1 MDGPEAAVV
10 VDEVLLVKAEVEIT
24 AGLALVD
31 AVVEDVVEEDG
42 GRPDG
47 GPIERG
53 GDSNPGWPENGAG
66 PRKFGPPVGKE
77 PSLGG
82 PTHAGLGPPLPLAYG
97 SFLDVETPPG
107 PKGAPGPGPK
117 PGP

>member
-1 MDGPEAAVV
+1 MCLSVSVSLGRKIHNRVF
-10 VDEVLLVKAEVEIT
+10 T
-24 AGLALVD
+24 AY
-31 AVVEDVVEEDG
+31 
-42 GRPDG
+42 
-47 GPIERG
+47 
-53 GDSNPGWPENGAG
+53 PGWPENGAG